1 MRVEDSGLE
10 KYRTQRKLQLTGGR
24 SIAWYEWGEAAGTPI
39 IFCTGAA
46 MSGFMGFGANAIG
59 ELGVRLLSID
69 RPGLGQSTND
79 PQMTFASWAED
90 VREILVA
97 ENLLGTGVGVVGFS
111 QGGPFALSLAD
122 AGIVDAVAL
131 VSAQDELGHPSVR
144 SAVAGEVVAMLDAV
158 IDDPDQFEE
167 DFRSFATADAL
178 WELIVSMSHPHDRKY
193 YEEPI
198 FAAAYRQ
205 ALTSGFS
212 QGPQGYV
219 RDLAVAMAPW
229 PFLIDDLLT
238 PIDLWYG
245 GLDTSTVHS
254 PDHGEAL
261 ASRIRHSRRV
271 LMPEEGGSLL
281 WTNAREILA
290 GVVRLMNSEVLPEDR

>member
-1 MRVEDSGLE
+1 MRIKDSGLDRY
-10 KYRTQRKLQLTGGR
+10 KTQRNLQLTGGR
-24 SIAWYEWGEAAGTPI
+24 SIAWYEWGEATGTPL

-46 MSGFMGFGANAIG
+46 MSGCMGFGANAIR
-59 ELGVRLLSID
+59 ELGVRLISID

-79 PQMTFASWAED
+79 PEKTFASWAED

-97 ENLLGTGVGVVGFS
+97 ENLLGTEVGAVGFS
-111 QGGPFALSLAD
+111 QGGPFALALAA
-122 AGIVDAVAL
+122 AGIVNAVAL

-158 IDDPDQFEE
+158 NDDPDQFEE
-167 DFRSFATADAL
+167 HFRSFATADGL
-178 WELIVSMSHPHDRKY
+178 WDLIVSMSHPHDRKY
-193 YEEPI
+193 YEEPT
-198 FAAAYRQ
+198 FAAAYQQ

-219 RDLAVAMAPW
+219 RDLVIAMAPW

-254 PDHGEAL
+254 PDHGESL

-271 LMPEEGGSLL
+271 LRPDEGGSLL

-290 GVVRLMNSEVLPEDR
+290 GVLRSM